1 MKAKRIMSL
10 AWTQM
15 RRRKL
20 RTSLT
25 ALGII
30 VGVMT
35 LVSISALG
43 TGFRNEVTTR
53 MIQGFEPDIISV
65 LPASDLFTAYG
76 FDYLTMD
83 EAGKISA
90 FDHVETVMPLQ
101 RKGVVLHKPDDHM
114 ETRIIGMNFSL
125 MWQIYNDRLSFAEGS
140 LPDPVTNDSV
150 ILGYMGTPWVHVN
163 DTIKAEIIVRVDGDI
178 EFRNHTFTVR
188 GILNEVGYSGTTP
201 FDRSVIM
208 PLNTCQIIHET
219 EHIDTIIVKV
229 DDPAYS
235 DYVADEIRDYYEHNV
250 LVLVASQVI
259 ETIGGIFTLIELFLM
274 GIASIALLVAGVSI
288 LNIMLVS
295 VIERTREIGIM
306 KALGARS
313 RTILSQFLAE
323 AALLGLLGSL
333 IGVGLGWLLAQG
345 IGQVLP
351 NILSGNSL
359 LSYIPSEFT
368 LQPQVSLESILL
380 AIIFAITVSVIFALY
395 PARKAAKLDPVQALR
410 YE

>member
-1 MKAKRIMSL
+1 VKAKRIMIL

-25 ALGII
+25 TLGIV

-35 LVSISALG
+35 MVSISALG
-43 TGFRNEVTTR
+43 SGFRNEVTSR
-53 MIQGFEPDIISV
+53 MVQGFEPDIISV

-83 EAGKISA
+83 EAKKISA

-114 ETRIIGMNFSL
+114 ETRLLGLNFSL
-125 MWQIYNDRLSFAEGS
+125 MWQIYEHRLNFAEGG
-140 LPDPVTNDSV
+140 LPDPSLNDSA
-150 ILGYMGTPWVHVN
+150 ILGYMDTPWAHVG
-163 DTIKAEIIVRVDGDI
+163 DTVKAEIIVRVGGDI
-178 EFRNHTFTVR
+178 EFRNYTFTVR
-188 GILNEVGYSGTTP
+188 GILEEVGYSGTTP
-201 FDRSVIM
+201 FDRSLII
-208 PLNTCQIIHET
+208 PLNMCQIIHDTQHLE
-219 EHIDTIIVKV
+219 TIIVKV
-229 DDPAYS
+229 DDPIYS
-235 DYVADEIRDYYEHNV
+235 DSVADHIRDYYEHNV

-259 ETIGGIFTLIELFLM
+259 STIGGIFTLIELFLI

-306 KALGARS
+306 KALGARN
-313 RTILSQFLAE
+313 RTILGQFLAE
-323 AALLGLLGSL
+323 AVLLGILGSA
-333 IGVGLGWLLAQG
+333 IGIGLGWVLAEG
-345 IGQVLP
+345 MGRVIP
-351 NILSGNSL
+351 NILSSNSI

-368 LQPQVSLESILL
+368 LQPQMTLDTVILSTL
-380 AIIFAITVSVIFALY
+380 FALTVSVIFALY

>member
-1 MKAKRIMSL
+1 MKAKRIMRL

-43 TGFRNEVTTR
+43 TGFQNEITTR
-53 MIQGFEPDIISV
+53 MTQGFEPDIVSV

-83 EAGKISA
+83 EADKIST
-90 FDHVETVMPLQ
+90 FTHVEAVMQLQ

-114 ETRIIGMNFSL
+114 ETRLLGLNYSL
-125 MWQIYNDRLSFAEGS
+125 MWQIYGERLSFAEGG
-140 LPDPVTNDSV
+140 LPDPSYNDSV
-150 ILGYMGTPWVHVN
+150 ILGYMDTPWAHVG
-163 DTIKAEIIVRVDGDI
+163 DTVKAEIIVRVGGDI
-178 EFRNHTFTVR
+178 EFRNYTFTVR
-188 GILNEVGYSGTTP
+188 GILDEVGYSGTTP
-201 FDRSVIM
+201 FDRSFII
-208 PLNTCQIIHET
+208 PLNTSQVIHET
-219 EHIDTIIVKV
+219 QHLDTIIVKV
-229 DDPAYS
+229 DDPTYS
-235 DYVADEIRDYYEHNV
+235 DYVADKIRDYYEHNV

-259 ETIGGIFTLIELFLM
+259 STISGIFTIIELFLV

-295 VIERTREIGIM
+295 VMERTREIGIM
-306 KALGARS
+306 KALGARN

-323 AALLGLLGSL
+323 AALLGFLGSL
-333 IGVGLGWLLAQG
+333 IGVGLGWILAYG
-345 IGQVLP
+345 MGQVLP
-351 NILSGNSL
+351 NILSSNSI
-359 LSYIPSEFT
+359 LSYIPSEFA
-368 LQPQVSLESILL
+368 LQPQITLENVLIAIL
-380 AIIFAITVSVIFALY
+380 FAIAISVIFAVY